1 MKTKRIISAFLALT
15 VAAMCVMPVSAASSA
30 QAAKGVS
37 DFIRTID
44 GIFENIERF
53 FRSKT
58 ESRKNYANYTE
69 LCEIPE
75 TKNGYV
81 PQGYCISED
90 GEYHVVSYYH
100 SEKASILAFVDI
112 STGECKKVVNL
123 KTSKGND
130 FTGHAGG
137 IAQENGWLYVC
148 HGSKI
153 FRIAMADIASAENFG
168 EVSLGAGV
176 QTDVKCSYIN
186 SDGEYLYAG
195 EFYTFAFDGG
205 YDTDASHHVSVSL
218 TERSYSRC
226 NAYKL
231 SDFEAAFD
239 GAELVPEFIL
249 TTPNRVQGFARL
261 ADGSFV
267 LSISYGR
274 NNDSFV
280 YAYEDVTAGE
290 SDFEVDYSG
299 KKVPA
304 YHLSGKTK
312 TATLREPPML
322 EGIDASGNEV
332 IGIFESGA
340 EKYSDGAFILNS
352 ICKFKIK

>member
-1 MKTKRIISAFLALT
+1 MKRIIGALLALVIT
-15 VAAMCVMPVSAASSA
+15 LMCILPAGAATSV
-30 QAAKGVS
+30 QAAGVNA
-37 DFIRTID
+37 FVRTVD

-53 FRSKT
+53 FRKT
-58 ESRKNYANYTE
+58 FETRKNYSDYTE
-69 LCEIPE
+69 LCAIPE
-75 TKNGYV
+75 TENGYV
-81 PQGYCISED
+81 PQGYCLSED
-90 GEYHVVSYYH
+90 GESHIISYYH
-100 SEKASILAFVDI
+100 ADKASVLVFVNVE
-112 STGECKKVVNL
+112 TGAKEKLVLL

-148 HGSKI
+148 HGNKI
-153 FRIAMADIASAENFG
+153 YRIATSDIESTADGG
-168 EVSLGAGV
+168 EVTLGESV

-195 EFYTFAFDGG
+195 EFYTFDFDGA
-205 YDTDASHHVSVSL
+205 YDTDTSHHTSVSIS
-218 TERSYSRC
+218 ERSYSRC

-239 GAELVPEFIL
+239 GGELVPEFVL

-267 LSISYGR
+267 LSTSYGR
-274 NNDSFV
+274 DNDSFMLV
-280 YAYEDVTAGE
+280 YDDVTKGEADAELDFGGE
-290 SDFEVDYSG
+290 S
-299 KKVPA
+299 VPL
-304 YHLSGKTK
+304 YYLNISRK

-322 EGIDASGNEV
+322 EGVDANGNEV

-340 EKYSDGAFILNS
+340 IKYSDSAFIVNG
-352 ICKFKIK
+352 ICSFRVK

>member
-1 MKTKRIISAFLALT
+1 MKAKRVIGAFLALLI
-15 VAAMCVMPVSAASSA
+15 AAMCVMPVSAASIA
-30 QAAKGVS
+30 QVKSVNTV
-37 DFIRTID
+37 IRTID
-44 GIFENIERF
+44 GIIENIERF
-53 FRSKT
+53 LRST
-58 ESRKNYANYTE
+58 FETRNNYAPYTE

-75 TKNGYV
+75 TENGFV
-81 PQGYCISED
+81 PQGYCLSED
-90 GEYHVVSYYH
+90 GEYHIISYYH
-100 SEKASILAFVDI
+100 SEKPSILAFVN
-112 STGECKKVVNL
+112 SSNGENIKTVNL
-123 KTSKGND
+123 RTANGND

-153 FRIAMADIASAENFG
+153 YRISMADIVAAENG
-168 EVSLGAGV
+168 GDVSLGASV

-195 EFYTFAFDGG
+195 EFYTFDFDGA
-205 YDTDASHHVSVSL
+205 YDTDASHHTSVSAF
-218 TERSYSRC
+218 ERSYSRC

-231 SDFEAAFD
+231 SNFEAAFD
-239 GAELVPEFIL
+239 GAELVPEFVF

-267 LSISYGR
+267 LSTSFGR
-274 NNDSFV
+274 NNDSFMLV
-280 YAYEDVTAGE
+280 YEDVTKGDSA
-290 SDFEVDYSG
+290 FEVDFSG

-304 YHLSGKTK
+304 YHLSNKCK

-322 EGIDASGNEV
+322 EGIDANGNEV

-340 EKYSDGAFILNS
+340 EKYSDSAFIVNS
-352 ICKFKIK
+352 ICNLEIK

>member
-1 MKTKRIISAFLALT
+1 MKFKKITGVILAL
-15 VAAMCVMPVSAASSA
+15 VIAVMCVLPASAANSA
-30 QAAKGVS
+30 QATKGVS
-37 DFIRTID
+37 SVVRTID
-44 GIFENIERF
+44 GIFENVERF

-58 ESRKNYANYTE
+58 ETRKNYSAYNE

-75 TKNGYV
+75 TENEYV
-81 PQGYCISED
+81 PQGYCLSED
-90 GEYHVVSYYH
+90 GKYHVISYYH
-100 SEKASILAFVDI
+100 GEKASILAFVDTV
-112 STGECKKVVNL
+112 TGERQKTVNL
-123 KTSKGND
+123 KTSKGDD

-153 FRIAMADIASAENFG
+153 YRIAMADIIAAENGG
-168 EVSLGAGV
+168 EVAFGRGIE
-176 QTDVKCSYIN
+176 TDVKCSYIN

-195 EFYTFAFDGG
+195 EFYTYAFDGG

-231 SDFEAAFD
+231 SDIEAAFD
-239 GAELVPEFIL
+239 DAELVPEFVL

-267 LSISYGR
+267 LSTSFGR
-274 NNDSFV
+274 NNDSFMLV
-280 YAYEDVTAGE
+280 YDDVTTGE
-290 SDFEVDYSG
+290 SDFELEYNG

-304 YHLSGKTK
+304 YHLGNKDK
-312 TATLREPPML
+312 TATLRQPPML
-322 EGIDASGNEV
+322 EGVDANGNEI
-332 IGIFESGA
+332 IGVFESGA
-340 EKYSDGAFILNS
+340 KKYSDSAFIVNS
-352 ICKFKIK
+352 ICNFKIK